1 MLECFH
7 WDCIGIAL
15 GLLNVVHGDN
25 WMALNYID
33 VANGD
38 TGMALN
44 YIDGNG
50 LQ

>member
-1 MLECFH
+1 M
-7 WDCIGIAL
+7 
-15 GLLNVVHGDN
+15 NVVHGDN

-44 YIDGNG
+44 YIDVVNG
-50 LQ
+50 DTLNYMVTH